1 MAGGIVTHPAVRD
14 RIPDADDWGIVSRVI
29 GGGGFLISDQ
39 VRPAFSAVTAVAR
52 TIVPFTALVAS
63 AARRGLFFH
72 NNSNGILFVKLG
84 AGVVSGTSFPTRITR
99 QGFYE
104 VQWPNYIGIVTAVW
118 STAGAG
124 DVQITETF

>member
-1 MAGGIVTHPAVRD
+1 MAGGIVSHPAVRD
-14 RIPDADDWGIVSRVI
+14 RVPDVDDWGIVSRTI
-29 GGGGFLISDQ
+29 GGGGFVIADQ
-39 VRPAFSAVTAVAR
+39 VRPPFSAVTAVAR
-52 TIVPFTALVAS
+52 TVIPFTILVAS
-63 AARRGLFFH
+63 AARFQAFIH

-84 AGVVSGTSFPTRITR
+84 AGVIAGTSFTTRITR

-104 VQWPNYIGIVTAVW
+104 VEWPTYSGIITGVW